1 VASLPAGIVEPAP
14 DSRGRQVAAPA
25 DAGGRSSYRSRRRR
39 ARCHIGNRSRR
50 GGQVQPDGTQLVTP
64 DRETRCGRSTLAG
77 NRLRRFPDAFGVE
90 IHYDVRNGR
99 AVFRAEISGEMLDQL
114 TQQIHRA
121 EVARSA
127 HARARLHGDAK
138 EDGVKVPG

>member
-1 VASLPAGIVEPAP
+1 
-14 DSRGRQVAAPA
+14 
-25 DAGGRSSYRSRRRR
+25 
-39 ARCHIGNRSRR
+39 
-50 GGQVQPDGTQLVTP
+50 
-64 DRETRCGRSTLAG
+64 
-77 NRLRRFPDAFGVE
+77 VE